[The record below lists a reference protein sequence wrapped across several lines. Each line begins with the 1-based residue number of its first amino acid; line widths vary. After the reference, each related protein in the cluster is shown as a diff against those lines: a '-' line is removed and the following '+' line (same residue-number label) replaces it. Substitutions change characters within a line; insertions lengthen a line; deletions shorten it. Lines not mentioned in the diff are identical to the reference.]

1 MLKPILYALA
11 GACAAVLITTTT
23 ALGGS
28 GVGDVFNLG
37 QANTVNAE
45 SSLTGSTSGGP
56 QLRVE
61 NAATTQNAFG
71 VLGRITAGSPG
82 TLSAGLRGINSAT
95 NGNGFGVWGFHQS
108 GGIGVFGETATGTGV
123 AGKHTGSTGT
133 TPGVDGQT
141 ASTAAGAA
149 GVQGE
154 LTAAS
159 PGFAS
164 AAVKGDGG
172 AGTGVLGTGARQGG
186 SFLSLS
192 QGSGVYGCASPSGA
206 PFPCIAAPPFSSVS
220 TGGEFVG
227 SAANGIGV
235 YGCGTATSGCALS
248 SGFPIGGEFSASGN
262 HGVGVRA
269 SVSAAP
275 GDGGTIGVQASA
287 LGDGAVGGDFL
298 SQGSGTGSIG
308 VSAEAKGTDGVGVK
322 GTANTGANAVGVLG
336 SSTSGLAGRFEG
348 SVHVTGKVTRAYTA
362 GTGQQATP
370 IAYAF
375 VNGTGSPSATAS
387 TANLSST
394 YDSVNKRYVITIAG
408 ESYNLNNYVAVV
420 TTTAGNTPLLATT
433 QSSKTT
439 SRADARNC

>member
-1 MLKPILYALA
+1 M
-11 GACAAVLITTTT
+11 
-23 ALGGS
+23 
-28 GVGDVFNLG
+28 
-37 QANTVNAE
+37 
-45 SSLTGSTSGGP
+45 
-56 QLRVE
+56 
-61 NAATTQNAFG
+61 
-71 VLGRITAGSPG
+71 
-82 TLSAGLRGINSAT
+82 
-95 NGNGFGVWGFHQS
+95 
-108 GGIGVFGETATGTGV
+108 
-123 AGKHTGSTGT
+123 
-133 TPGVDGQT
+133 
-141 ASTAAGAA
+141 
-149 GVQGE
+149 
-154 LTAAS
+154 
-159 PGFAS
+159 
-164 AAVKGDGG
+164 
-172 AGTGVLGTGARQGG
+172 
-186 SFLSLS
+186 
-192 QGSGVYGCASPSGA
+192 YGCASPSGA

-362 GTGQQATP
+362 GTGSRRPRSPTP
-370 IAYAF
+370 
-375 VNGTGSPSATAS
+375 SS
-387 TANLSST
+387 TAAAARARPPAPPNLSSS
-394 YDSVNKRYVITIAG
+394 YDTVNKRYVITIAG

-433 QSSKTT
+433 QSGSGKLLVKIFNLSGTAVQ
-439 SRADARNC
+439 SPFGLVVFKP